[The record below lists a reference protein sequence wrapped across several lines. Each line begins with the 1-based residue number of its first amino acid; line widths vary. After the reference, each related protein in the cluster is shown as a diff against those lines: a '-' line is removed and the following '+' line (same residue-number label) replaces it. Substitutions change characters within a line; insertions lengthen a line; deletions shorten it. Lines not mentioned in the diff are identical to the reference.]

1 MHWVQEFISED
12 LSSIKKP
19 ASPSDDS
26 WEAGEHSQK
35 AVGYLTFYL
44 IDVIDLIVLLT
55 ITTFVVV
62 GKQRNVVLFE
72 VAIYTKN

>member
-1 MHWVQEFISED
+1 MHWAQEFISKD

-55 ITTFVVV
+55 ITSFVVV
-62 GKQRNVVLFE
+62 GGTEERSFV
-72 VAIYTKN
+72 